1 MTPTPKFE
9 FKLGHV
15 FQKVEFKV
23 SSKLLF
29 ILDKNISRKSNE
41 DVLKY
46 WFFKNAEK
54 ETPNQ
59 TIELISY
66 KNKKLKFSNKIFD

>member
-1 MTPTPKFE
+1 
-9 FKLGHV
+9 
-15 FQKVEFKV
+15 V